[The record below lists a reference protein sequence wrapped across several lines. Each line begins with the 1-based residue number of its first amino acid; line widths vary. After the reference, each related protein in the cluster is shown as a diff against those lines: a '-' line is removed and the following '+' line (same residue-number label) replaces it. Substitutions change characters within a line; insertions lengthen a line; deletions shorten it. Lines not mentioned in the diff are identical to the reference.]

1 VSEEEL
7 GLCFLGSEKTYN
19 FWARTSEVKYSP
31 LHEESLERQKVFF
44 FFTFTLRT
52 RQNYNYNSLK
62 S

>member
-44 FFTFTLRT
+44 F
-52 RQNYNYNSLK
+52 SLLL
-62 S
+62 SGQDRITITIV